1 MQFMKTPRHLL
12 ATSLLLLLLGASS
25 PLLRAAETPTPS
37 KPNILF
43 ILSDDHAL
51 RTISAYDGAIN
62 KTPNIDRLA
71 HEGAVFDN
79 WFVGN
84 SICCPCRASLMTG
97 KHSTANGV
105 TGNSSA
111 WNGNQWVYSREIGKA
126 GYQTALIGK
135 WHLKGNPTDEFQHWE
150 ILTGDGGQGSY
161 YNTEFLSQAGSSKPD
176 GYSTDIITDKSIDWL
191 KNRDKSKPFL
201 LEVHFKAPHT
211 PRTPNLPDM
220 GS

>member
-1 MQFMKTPRHLL
+1 MPTKTINHIFTASSLMLLL
-12 ATSLLLLLLGASS
+12 AAQSVVLH
-25 PLLRAAETPTPS
+25 AAETAS
-37 KPNILF
+37 AKPNILF

-71 HEGAVFDN
+71 KEGAVFDN

-135 WHLKGNPTDEFQHWE
+135 WHLKGNPTD
-150 ILTGDGGQGSY
+150 
-161 YNTEFLSQAGSSKPD
+161 
-176 GYSTDIITDKSIDWL
+176 
-191 KNRDKSKPFL
+191 
-201 LEVHFKAPHT
+201 
-211 PRTPNLPDM
+211 
-220 GS
+220 